1 MTFDHFL
8 KAQEGSY
15 ETALSEFKRG
25 CKTGHWMWFMFPQLQ
40 GLGSSAT
47 AQKYALGNLNEA
59 KEYLAHP
66 LLGARLIQ
74 LTEAFAS
81 VENKSAYQILGT
93 PDDLKM
99 KSSMTLFSFCSGE
112 GSVFHQI
119 LQKYYDG
126 QRCSYTER
134 ICTG

>member
-1 MTFDHFL
+1 MRPHFPKSKGVQNWSL
-8 KAQEGSY
+8 DVVHVSA
-15 ETALSEFKRG
+15 A
-25 CKTGHWMWFMFPQLQ
+25 Q

-81 VENKSAYQILGT
+81 VENKSAYHILGT

-119 LQKYYDG
+119 LQKYYNG
-126 QRCSYTER
+126 HPCSHTER
-134 ICTG
+134 ICKEKTAFGVI